1 MLLMEKLCLLLLLC
15 YVSRFLHNFMRRLII
30 QKKALRKIWNFI
42 IAMLGK
48 AEGKVWKCLREFYL
62 KIVLKFVDKQSRLLW
77 ESSSIFLGCSLRLH
91 AHFLSWNFI
100 LWHCGLFNICYQR
113 IILLCYEVKSSFVLP
128 HYNHWRGNAWGS
140 FKFQHSTKIFIV
152 KQVLRENVQC
162 KVRVE
167 CTSYE
172 KSEKEFH
179 PLKVKWMKN
188 MKSRK
193 SREQKD
199 IKRMKMYGKAQ
210 FALMESFSL
219 SLLHKRDE
227 NSHTFSLRH
236 KKSSWSALQDFQQ

>member
-1 MLLMEKLCLLLLLC
+1 MLW
-15 YVSRFLHNFMRRLII
+15 S
-30 QKKALRKIWNFI
+30 Q
-42 IAMLGK
+42 
-48 AEGKVWKCLREFYL
+48 
-62 KIVLKFVDKQSRLLW
+62 KFVR
-77 ESSSIFLGCSLRLH
+77 
-91 AHFLSWNFI
+91 
-100 LWHCGLFNICYQR
+100 
-113 IILLCYEVKSSFVLP
+113 SFVLP

-140 FKFQHSTKIFIV
+140 FKFLDSTKIFIV

-236 KKSSWSALQDFQQ
+236 KKKLLIRSPGFSAIIFCVARKKMEKTNFLHSLAWFSSFFIKEMFRMWNFSCHLIFATQS